1 MLATLQAQMA
11 QALLDRGNEAEALA
25 LFKGDPTHIQEG
37 LALYR
42 GNLTATWDKTLS
54 AAYPVLRALVGDE
67 FFAALARAYG
77 KQHPST
83 DGDLHRYGAVFADF
97 LTGFAPVASY
107 PYFPDVARC
116 EWALH
121 RAHFAPASLAIDRAY
136 LATCTPQQLE
146 DMRLRLLPACTLLS
160 SNWAV
165 SAIWR
170 AHQSNHH
177 DGAAPGLPQHIDI
190 ADYAVTVRPLWRV
203 DLLTLSVASSTALH
217 CIEQG
222 ACLGDAVDRALA
234 IDADFSFATELQQWI
249 DHAVL
254 CVASR

>member
-1 MLATLQAQMA
+1 MLATLQAQMV
-11 QALLDRGNEAEALA
+11 QAMFDRGNQAEALA
-25 LFKGDPTHIQEG
+25 LFKGGAAQRQEG
-37 LALYR
+37 IALYR

-77 KQHPST
+77 QQNPST
-83 DGDLHRYGAVFADF
+83 DGDLHRYGAAFADF
-97 LTGFAPVASY
+97 LAGFAPVASY
-107 PYFPDVARC
+107 RYFPDVAHY

-121 RAHFAPASLAIDRAY
+121 RAHFAPASLAIDRAN

-146 DMRLRLLPACTLLS
+146 DMRLRLHPACTLLS

-165 SAIWR
+165 GPIWR
-170 AHQSNHH
+170 AHQADPNG
-177 DGAAPGLPQHIDI
+177 DAPPGLPQNIDI
-190 ADYAVTVRPLWRV
+190 ADCAVTVRPRWRV
-203 DLLTLSVASSTALH
+203 DLLTLSASSSAALH

-222 ACLGDAVDRALA
+222 ACLGEAVDRALA
-234 IDADFSFATELQQWI
+234 IDAHFSFATELQQWI

-254 CVASR
+254 CAASQ